1 MKYTV
6 YIMVSLFSVL
16 SAEARLNVLLF
27 NFNDSAV
34 DLRDEV
40 AVSLSNQ
47 ISSNFIDVMKSD
59 MSFIE
64 EINFIPSDKLEKQR
78 SFSHSVLLD
87 EINRDFNNGFTSVV
101 SKDLSSNGNFP
112 ISPCR

>member
-1 MKYTV
+1 MKYAV
-6 YIMVSLFSVL
+6 YIIVSLFSVL

-34 DLRDEV
+34 DLRDEI

-64 EINFIPSDKLEKQR
+64 EINL
-78 SFSHSVLLD
+78 SHLT
-87 EINRDFNNGFTSVV
+87 N
-101 SKDLSSNGNFP
+101 
-112 ISPCR
+112 